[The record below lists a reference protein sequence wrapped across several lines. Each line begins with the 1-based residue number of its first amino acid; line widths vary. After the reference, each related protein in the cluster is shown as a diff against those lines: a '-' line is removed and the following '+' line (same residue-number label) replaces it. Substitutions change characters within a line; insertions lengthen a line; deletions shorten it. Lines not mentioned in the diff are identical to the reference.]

1 MVDPIDSPSA
11 EDIARFRRTL
21 ASRDFNRTWEL
32 LDKDMLSRE
41 EQEEMLAST
50 FSQRHNWYQV
60 GEPHNW
66 AIADWQIARVAV
78 VLGYADL
85 ARRFGERS
93 LELAVE
99 HGLGPF
105 VVGFAH
111 EAIARAAAEVDDIET
126 FTEHLELAKA
136 TLADIEDAEDR
147 DVLQADLAE
156 MSER

>member
-1 MVDPIDSPSA
+1 MVEPIESPSD

-21 ASRDFNRTWEL
+21 APRDFNHTWEL
-32 LDKDMLSRE
+32 LDRDELSRE
-41 EQEEMLAST
+41 EQEEMLASA
-50 FSQRHNWYQV
+50 FAQQHNWYRV
-60 GEPHNW
+60 GTPKNW
-66 AIADWQIARVAV
+66 AIADWQIARVAA

-99 HGLGPF
+99 HDLGPF
-105 VVGFAH
+105 VTGFAH
-111 EAIARAAAEVDDIET
+111 ESIARAAAAVDDLET

-136 TLADIEDAEDR
+136 TLADIEDADDR
-147 DVLQADLAE
+147 DVLQADLTE